1 MALATHTYK
10 FFRWFSSRQMIR
22 LFLFQDGNSVG
33 KDASDTKMVTQKH
46 DWLLPRCSF
55 TLDAT
60 PLSHRMFLL
69 HAVLPSAEA
78 QNGGGAEGE
87 RADVGEIPFGESLER
102 SRVHKWTR
110 QLALRRLPFR
120 SSFSS
125 KFSTSRL
132 ARFGDRAEFI
142 ERFSTF
148 FFLSFFLSINV
159 RKLWR
164 FSFNLVL

>member
-1 MALATHTYK
+1 
-10 FFRWFSSRQMIR
+10 
-22 LFLFQDGNSVG
+22 
-33 KDASDTKMVTQKH
+33 
-46 DWLLPRCSF
+46 
-55 TLDAT
+55 
-60 PLSHRMFLL
+60 MFLL

-78 QNGGGAEGE
+78 QSGGGAEGE

-102 SRVHKWTR
+102 SRVHKWTS

-148 FFLSFFLSINV
+148 FFFSSFFLSFDQ
-159 RKLWR
+159 RSKTLTL
-164 FSFNLVL
+164 LVFYLVFEESNICIDIGSTLVPIHELN